1 MKGLI
6 NIKNKDLKYFMW
18 CHIKLIN
25 LTDSHPE
32 RVNKQNKKLL
42 LIRLFRF
49 WFSCENT
56 LLWISWTKIWN
67 GCKCFLLWNKI
78 YPIYISKKSNTE
90 VLNVLLNTSKEKS
103 HYVFNK
109 DFDRLKYSKA
119 KTKININF
127 LLYGLFTKFYDLRNT
142 F

>member
-49 WFSCENT
+49 
-56 LLWISWTKIWN
+56 
-67 GCKCFLLWNKI
+67 
-78 YPIYISKKSNTE
+78 
-90 VLNVLLNTSKEKS
+90 
-103 HYVFNK
+103 
-109 DFDRLKYSKA
+109 
-119 KTKININF
+119 
-127 LLYGLFTKFYDLRNT
+127 
-142 F
+142 